1 MAKYQIWDKQSNVY
15 TPIGENLTPEM
26 WIARYGWIANP
37 VAIPVV
43 AGGVI
48 NGAFIGELNE
58 MKALYERMGA
68 VFTEGI
74 SNEELLAEIEAFED
88 ALSTPSTTPTAEERT
103 ATALEEIAA
112 GATAESTAV
121 MNALLG
127 EE

>member
-15 TPIGENLTPEM
+15 TPVGENLTPEM
-26 WIARYGWIANP
+26 WISRYGWIENP
-37 VAIPVV
+37 AAIPVI
-43 AGGVI
+43 AGGII

-74 SNEELLAEIEAFED
+74 SNEELLAEIEAFENS
-88 ALSTPSTTPTAEERT
+88 LSAPSTAPTAEERT
-103 ATALEEIAA
+103 AAALEEIAA
-112 GATAESTAV
+112 GATAENTAV

>member
-88 ALSTPSTTPTAEERT
+88 ALSAPSTAPTAEERT